1 MEMAKY
7 IMSILRTQLM
17 IMWSWGSSNFIAL
30 PNNEGLI
37 FHVQG
42 YKFVKLGYKFKGW
55 VKVIYDEGADLF
67 NIQYL
72 TNKMK
77 EVEEQRGVY
86 FDMLVETIDSTIE
99 KTTDYEQRVKQQY
112 ALV

>member
-42 YKFVKLGYKFKGW
+42 YKFKGW
-55 VKVIYDEGADLF
+55 VKVIYDEGTDLF

>member
-1 MEMAKY
+1 MAKY

-17 IMWSWGSSNFIAL
+17 IMWSWGAAKFMAL

-42 YKFVKLGYKFKGW
+42 YKFNGW
-55 VKVIYDEGADLF
+55 VKVIYNEEADLF
-67 NIQYL
+67 SIHYL

-77 EVEEQRGVY
+77 EVEEQQGIY
-86 FDMLVETIDSTIE
+86 LDMLVETIDSTIE
-99 KTTDYEQRVKQQY
+99 KTADYQQRVKQQY

>member
-7 IMSILRTQLM
+7 ITSILRTQLV
-17 IMWSWGSSNFIAL
+17 IMWSWGATKFMAL
-30 PNNEGLI
+30 PNNVGLI

-42 YKFVKLGYKFKGW
+42 YKFNGW
-55 VKVIYDEGADLF
+55 VKVIYDERTDLF
-67 NIQYL
+67 NIHYL

-77 EVEEQRGVY
+77 EVEEQQGIY
-86 FDMLVETIDSTIE
+86 FDKLVETIDSTIE
-99 KTTDYEQRVKQQY
+99 KTADYQQRVKRQY

>member
-7 IMSILRTQLM
+7 IMSILKTQLM
-17 IMWSWGSSNFIAL
+17 ILWSWGACKYMAL

-42 YKFVKLGYKFKGW
+42 YKFNGW
-55 VKVIYDEGADLF
+55 VKVVYDEGADLF
-67 NIQYL
+67 NVLYL

-77 EVEEQRGVY
+77 EVKEQQGIY
-86 FDMLVETIDSTIE
+86 FDMLVETIDNSVE
-99 KTTDYEQRVKQQY
+99 KCTNYEQRVKQQY

>member
-17 IMWSWGSSNFIAL
+17 IMWSQGSSNFIAL

-37 FHVQG
+37 FHVQ
-42 YKFVKLGYKFKGW
+42 GYKFKGW

-77 EVEEQRGVY
+77 EVEEQRSVY

>member
-1 MEMAKY
+1 MEMAHY

-17 IMWSWGSSNFIAL
+17 IMWSWGATKFMAL

-42 YKFVKLGYKFKGW
+42 YKFNGW
-55 VKVIYDEGADLF
+55 VKVIYNEEADLF
-67 NIQYL
+67 SIHYL

-77 EVEEQRGVY
+77 EVKEQQGIY
-86 FDMLVETIDSTIE
+86 FDMLVEAIDSTVE
-99 KTTDYEQRVKQQY
+99 KTADYQQRVKQQY

>member
-7 IMSILRTQLM
+7 IMSILKAQLM
-17 IMWSWGSSNFIAL
+17 IVWSWGTCKYMAL

-42 YKFVKLGYKFKGW
+42 YKFNGW
-55 VKVIYDEGADLF
+55 VKVVYDEGADLF
-67 NIQYL
+67 NIHYL

-77 EVEEQRGVY
+77 EVKEQQGIY
-86 FDMLVETIDSTIE
+86 FDMLVETIDCTVE
-99 KTTDYEQRVKQQY
+99 KCTNYEQRVKQQY

>member
-7 IMSILRTQLM
+7 IMSILKTQLM
-17 IMWSWGSSNFIAL
+17 IMWSWGTSNFMAL

-42 YKFVKLGYKFKGW
+42 YKFNGW
-55 VKVIYDEGADLF
+55 VKVVYDEGEDLF
-67 NIQYL
+67 NIHYL

-77 EVEEQRGVY
+77 EVKEQQGIY
-86 FDMLVETIDSTIE
+86 FDMLVETIDNTVE
-99 KTTDYEQRVKQQY
+99 KCTNYEQSVRQQY
-112 ALV
+112 TLV